1 MERRELDSLLAT
13 ASVILA
19 AVVLPP
25 AAAVPV
31 LTFVIGLFVGWHRKQ
46 SGN

>member
-1 MERRELDSLLAT
+1 MERRELDSLLAA

-25 AAAVPV
+25 PAAVPV
-31 LTFVIGLFVGWHRKQ
+31 LTFVIGLFVGGRKK
-46 SGN
+46 